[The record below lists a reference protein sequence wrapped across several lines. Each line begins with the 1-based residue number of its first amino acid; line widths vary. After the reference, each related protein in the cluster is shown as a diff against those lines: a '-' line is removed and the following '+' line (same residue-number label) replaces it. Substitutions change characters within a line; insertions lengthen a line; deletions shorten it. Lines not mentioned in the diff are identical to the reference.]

1 MLEGYLIVCFFVLK
15 IKLSFTLS
23 PLNPPPPQKK
33 QTEGK
38 ADHFEIFFLARFFP
52 LQLHS
57 LLHKGFFLRKSNNIE
72 NTTCDLH
79 DLN

>member
-1 MLEGYLIVCFFVLK
+1 MLEGYLIVCFVALK
-15 IKLSFTLS
+15 MKLSFTLS
-23 PLNPPPPQKK
+23 PLNPPPPPKK

-38 ADHFEIFFLARFFP
+38 ADHFWDIFSREIFSTPTSFFAS
-52 LQLHS
+52 QRS
-57 LLHKGFFLRKSNNIE
+57 FLRKSNNIE